1 MKTKNLLTVILLLT
15 IAGLSAMAQGRKDPD
30 PKNNKRNERG
40 KVTESRTRY
49 SRPVNHYQNNS
60 NIEIYRQP
68 EGVRERREFHEGYQT
83 IRHNGRD
90 YLYNGISFHVFN
102 NGRYIPVIP
111 PVGLRVRILP
121 PDHMRIVIGRD
132 IYFYHAGVFFAPY
145 SNAFVIVEPP
155 VGAVIYDLPIHA
167 YKVKIRGRIY
177 YEWHGTLF
185 RRIHTRYGTGY
196 IVTGTRHML

>member
-1 MKTKNLLTVILLLT
+1 MKIKDLLTAILLLT
-15 IAGLSAMAQGRKDPD
+15 IAGLSAMAQGRKYPYS
-30 PKNNKRNERG
+30 KNGKSNDNG

-49 SRPVNHYQNNS
+49 SHPVNPDQNIR
-60 NIEIYRQP
+60 NIEIYIQH
-68 EGVRERREFHEGYQT
+68 EAALERREFHEGYQT
-83 IRHNGRD
+83 IRHGGRD
-90 YLYNGISFHVFN
+90 YLYNGRSFHLFN

-111 PVGLRVRILP
+111 PVGLRVKILP
-121 PDHMRIVIGRD
+121 PDHIRIVIGRD

-145 SNAFVIVEPP
+145 RNDFMIIEPP
-155 VGAVIYDLPIHA
+155 IGAVIYDLPFNA
-167 YKVKIRGRIY
+167 YKVKIRGKIY